1 MISKSKW
8 MAAKV
13 ATLQNLKLA
22 RVVAIGRGPLV
33 ILLLL
38 SLTSQAIFA
47 QAKAQTPPPV
57 QTPSDFRG
65 KEAST
70 PTGPSIGDL
79 KWFEVFKDPALQ
91 DLIHNAMTSNY
102 DLQAAVARINAERA
116 NLGLTRSQQFP
127 QIVGTADL
135 TTLKTS
141 SNGQFAGSGAGG
153 QRRSFGS
160 VLLNLLD
167 FELDI
172 WGRLRNQTKAARAQ
186 LRASEED
193 RKTVMTTVVGDVAT
207 NYFSLLELDDEL
219 DIANRTLATREN
231 SLKLIKLRQ
240 QGGVAT
246 MLDVRQGEELVYQ
259 ASQTIPDTERAI
271 EQTENQISLLLGRNP
286 GAISRGKPLTQQE
299 ELPSVP
305 AGLPSELLERRP
317 DIRSAEQNLV
327 AQKALVS
334 VAKAAYFP
342 RISLTGFFGFESN
355 QLSSLFTGP
364 SRAWSFVPQLAQ
376 PIFTGG
382 RLKSGVNFAKAQQ
395 EFALVQYQQTIQ
407 TAFRDVSDALIQY
420 RKEREIRTQ
429 QELLVS
435 TLRDRSRLAY
445 LRYQGGVD
453 TLLNAL
459 DADRDLFDSELNLAQ
474 TRRNE
479 LLSLVQLY
487 KALGGGWQ

>member
-1 MISKSKW
+1 ME
-8 MAAKV
+8 AKV